1 MNVEEYVTK
10 DKTPVLYTS
19 RVRMYP
25 AGCMVDMKW
34 TAIEHFRETRTHL
47 KRMWTWKGRALKKI
61 PFIPIL

>member
-10 DKTPVLYTS
+10 DKTPVLCTS

-47 KRMWTWKGRALKKI
+47 KRM
-61 PFIPIL
+61 